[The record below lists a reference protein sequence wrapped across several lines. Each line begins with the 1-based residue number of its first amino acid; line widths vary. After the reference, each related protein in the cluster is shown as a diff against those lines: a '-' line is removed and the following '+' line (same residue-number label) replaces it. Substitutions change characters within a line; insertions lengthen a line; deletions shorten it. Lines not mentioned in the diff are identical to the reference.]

1 MQGVEEAVAARVSR
15 KGIATVVA
23 LLASLSFLA
32 AGCETYTLEPDLFLA
47 TRSDKSFTVWSS
59 DKSFPLNG
67 RTLSGSYSLGF
78 SLGKENQTVV
88 YVPLAREDLP
98 SGVDSELIDKVY
110 LEIPLKVRSQEGGSA
125 AFGVYRIVEDWRQHA
140 RLPSGIGPLEWP
152 VDNDTL
158 LMNLMSHW
166 PPAIESDPLFTF
178 NLICEAM
185 PAKVTAINSI
195 PIIPSQ
201 PEQLLRLDLTDPVKA
216 WLHGE
221 ANYGILIKPLPDR
234 YVPAE
239 TYWSLPKDQKPR
251 LVFFSRSPSTQPN
264 NPPASGSQ

>member
-1 MQGVEEAVAARVSR
+1 
-15 KGIATVVA
+15 
-23 LLASLSFLA
+23 
-32 AGCETYTLEPDLFLA
+32 
-47 TRSDKSFTVWSS
+47 
-59 DKSFPLNG
+59 
-67 RTLSGSYSLGF
+67 
-78 SLGKENQTVV
+78 
-88 YVPLAREDLP
+88 
-98 SGVDSELIDKVY
+98 
-110 LEIPLKVRSQEGGSA
+110 
-125 AFGVYRIVEDWRQHA
+125 
-140 RLPSGIGPLEWP
+140 
-152 VDNDTL
+152 
-158 LMNLMSHW
+158 
-166 PPAIESDPLFTF
+166 
-178 NLICEAM
+178 M

-264 NPPASGSQ
+264 NSPASGSQ